1 MTERLA
7 VIIPAAGVGKRMQ
20 ADRPKQ
26 YLLLNDKPLLQ
37 HTLERLQS
45 HPQISHIFLVLS
57 ADDAYA
63 NQWQWLDSPSITRVN
78 GGSERVDSVLAGLQ
92 AARTAGFDALD
103 WALVHDAARPCVTL
117 DDIDKLLAARQLTTD
132 GAILAYPVKDT
143 MKRAKQVDK
152 TVIDSTTDRDGLW
165 HALTPQLFRLG
176 ELTHAIEQGLKHAV
190 TITDEASAMEAAG
203 FNVSL
208 VEGCASN
215 LKVTTPSDLS
225 LAAFYLAQQA
235 Q

>member
-7 VIIPAAGVGKRMQ
+7 VVIPAAGVGKRMQ

-37 HTLERLQS
+37 HTLERLEQHS
-45 HPQISHIFLVLS
+45 SVTDILLVLS

-63 NQWQWLDSPSITRVN
+63 HQATWLEAPHITRVD
-78 GGSERVDSVLAGLQ
+78 GGKERVDSVLAGLR
-92 AARTAGFDALD
+92 AAKHKGYADTD
-103 WALVHDAARPCVTL
+103 WVMVHDAARPCVTL
-117 DDIDKLLAARQLTTD
+117 NDIDTLLAARAHDTD
-132 GAILAYPVKDT
+132 GAILASPVKDT
-143 MKRAKQVDK
+143 MKRAREDDAAV
-152 TVIDSTTDRDGLW
+152 VNATTDRNGLW

-176 ELTHAIEQGLKHAV
+176 ELTTAIEQGLQRGIA
-190 TITDEASAMEAAG
+190 ITDEASAMEAAG
-203 FNVSL
+203 YRVGL
-208 VEGCASN
+208 IEGCASN
-215 LKVTTPSDLS
+215 LKVTTPADLA